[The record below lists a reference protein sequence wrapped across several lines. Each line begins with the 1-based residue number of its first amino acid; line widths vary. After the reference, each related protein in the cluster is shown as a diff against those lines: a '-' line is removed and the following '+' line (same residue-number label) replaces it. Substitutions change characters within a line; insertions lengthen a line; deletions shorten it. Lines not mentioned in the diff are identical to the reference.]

1 LHIQEAAAV
10 DELETLQATLRLEVG
25 GGTIGLTELSH

>member
-10 DELETLQATLRLEVG
+10 DELETLQATLRLEAG